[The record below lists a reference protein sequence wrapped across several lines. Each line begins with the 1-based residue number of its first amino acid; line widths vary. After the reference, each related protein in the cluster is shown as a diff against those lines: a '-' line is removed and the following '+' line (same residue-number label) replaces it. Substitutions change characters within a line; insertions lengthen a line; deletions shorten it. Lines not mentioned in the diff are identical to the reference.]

1 MATADDKS
9 RESGS
14 AATFDSSA
22 GARDGASI
30 KKTSAKT
37 ATKSTKKAA
46 KKTAKKAT
54 KQAARSGRRNR
65 PGPRQRLLA
74 SATNLFTTQ
83 GIRVIGIDRILRDAD
98 VAKASLYSLFGSK
111 DNLVVAYLRE
121 LDQKWRDD
129 WHTLADPRE
138 SPEDRI
144 IAFFDLCIQQEPDN
158 NFRGSHF
165 QNAASEYPRPE
176 TDSEQRI
183 RDAAMDYRRW
193 CRDTMAELLTERFGY
208 ASQTLADQLMVFMDG
223 GLNGA
228 KMSRNTVPLETARG
242 LAKQL
247 LLTAPMSYNI

>member
-1 MATADDKS
+1 M
-9 RESGS
+9 
-14 AATFDSSA
+14 
-22 GARDGASI
+22 
-30 KKTSAKT
+30 
-37 ATKSTKKAA
+37 
-46 KKTAKKAT
+46 
-54 KQAARSGRRNR
+54 
-65 PGPRQRLLA
+65 
-74 SATNLFTTQ
+74 
-83 GIRVIGIDRILRDAD
+83 RDAD

-111 DNLVVAYLRE
+111 DNLVVAYLHE

-129 WHTLADPRE
+129 WHALADPRE

-144 IAFFDLCIQQEPDN
+144 IAFFDLCIQQEPEN
-158 NFRGSHF
+158 NYRGSHF

-223 GLNGA
+223 GLSGA

-247 LLTAPMSYNI
+247 LLTAPMSYSI